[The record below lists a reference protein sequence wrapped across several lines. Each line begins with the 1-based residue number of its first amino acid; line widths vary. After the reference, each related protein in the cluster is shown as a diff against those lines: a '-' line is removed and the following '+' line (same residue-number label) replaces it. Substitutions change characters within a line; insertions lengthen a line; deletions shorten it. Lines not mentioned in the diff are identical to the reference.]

1 MAHGGGKEDESA
13 ALWLPAPAATRPPPA
28 ADPREG
34 PRGRHPA
41 AGRARASP
49 KHQGVRWAQ
58 RSAFS
63 PLGPGLREETSCAS
77 GPGRAQAD
85 PRAAGASSG
94 DGGGAARGPE
104 LGGGTSCGRGGGGWG
119 GAWLPGELLPTRRPG
134 PLGCSGC
141 RVGCGRRGET
151 RPHAKATR
159 GKPALYLGVPSVF
172 ASSQTKSEGRG
183 TLVPAAG

>member
-104 LGGGTSCGRGGGGWG
+104 LGGGTSCGRGGDG
-119 GAWLPGELLPTRRPG
+119 
-134 PLGCSGC
+134 
-141 RVGCGRRGET
+141 
-151 RPHAKATR
+151 
-159 GKPALYLGVPSVF
+159 
-172 ASSQTKSEGRG
+172 EGRG
-183 TLVPAAG
+183 CLENCSQQGGRALWDAPGAGWAAGGAEKLALTPKPHAESRPCTLACRLFSPLPRLSQKEEEP

>member
-1 MAHGGGKEDESA
+1 MTHGGGKEDESA
-13 ALWLPAPAATRPPPA
+13 VLWLPAPAAPRPPPA

-34 PRGRHPA
+34 PQGRRPA

-49 KHQGVRWAQ
+49 KRGRAGP
-58 RSAFS
+58 SARRFLLRGRGCGRRLRAC
-63 PLGPGLREETSCAS
+63 LGPGAPRLIQGRRVPAREPAEALPGGS
-77 GPGRAQAD
+77 GWAVALP
-85 PRAAGASSG
+85 AGG
-94 DGGGAARGPE
+94 GGGA
-104 LGGGTSCGRGGGGWG
+104 WF
-119 GAWLPGELLPTRRPG
+119 PGEPLPTRRPG
-134 PLGCSGC
+134 PLGCSEC

-159 GKPALYLGVPSVF
+159 RKPALYLGVPSVF